1 MKEIAS
7 SLKPDQAA
15 AKLANL
21 LREISSTAPKQAPPA
36 TSRYMSPA
44 PPSGTAVIDGSSIP
58 VVVSLVGE
66 LAVKKVNVSLGPAA
80 VKM

>member
-1 MKEIAS
+1 
-7 SLKPDQAA
+7 
-15 AKLANL
+15 
-21 LREISSTAPKQAPPA
+21 
-36 TSRYMSPA
+36 MSPA